1 MIVLHACCLCQ
12 HYDTAVQILVD
23 EQLLLP
29 GTTSTSTSTSTSLEA
44 EWQWGGQRD
53 RMDPLVR
60 DLAMQVVGGYASTT
74 AAARPAPRVLPRGA
88 ETTPEPTSGVPP
100 VPRETAAAD
109 TLSYANANV
118 AVAFFRQGREEN
130 VTLSWEAL
138 LGVME
143 ALSLI
148 HI

>member
-60 DLAMQVVGGYASTT
+60 DLAMQVVGGYASTA